1 MVFDVFMKVDFVSVH
16 NNEKQNKTKKCP
28 TSVHLG
34 PTLNHLYAYVNYATS
49 NCHVL
54 FLQIFS
60 ESSFTFT
67 LVSLANINMQFQDKQ
82 PH

>member
-16 NNEKQNKTKKCP
+16 NNEKQNKTKNGP

-54 FLQIFS
+54 FL
-60 ESSFTFT
+60 
-67 LVSLANINMQFQDKQ
+67 
-82 PH
+82 

>member
-16 NNEKQNKTKKCP
+16 NNDKQNKTKSCP

-34 PTLNHLYAYVNYATS
+34 PTLNNLYAYVNYATS